1 MFGLNRKGERKSQ
14 RRDERE
20 RVKTEKTRR
29 KRERDGGN
37 DLFRDSM
44 KKVEK
49 LQAQGDKL
57 TGVME
62 AMEESQTQQLQ
73 LMSQG

>member
-29 KRERDGGN
+29 KRERNGGN